1 MNLQLTRPIIFFDL
15 ETTGLNIITDHIVE
29 FAYIKVYPDGKEESN
44 VIRINPEMP
53 IPPQSTAVHHI
64 TDADVASC
72 PVFKQVAPQII
83 EIFKNCDVAGY
94 NSNHFDVPM
103 LVEQLSQAGFDFEP
117 HKRKYIDVQTIFHK
131 LEQRNL
137 SAAYRFYCNRE
148 LTDAHSANAD
158 TQATYEVLK
167 AQLERYPQLQNN
179 VDYLSNFSSQNNKVD
194 LAGKIICDEQGQERF
209 AFGKHKDKLVEE
221 VFEQEPSY
229 YAWMM
234 NGQFAADTKN
244 VITEI
249 YNRVREKRRQPKPP
263 TQASLNSLFDKF
275 NNR

>member
-83 EIFKNCDVAGY
+83 EIFENCDVAGY

-179 VDYLSNFSSQNNKVD
+179 VDYLSDFSSQNNKVD
-194 LAGKIICDEQGQERF
+194 LAGKIIRDEQGQERF

>member
-194 LAGKIICDEQGQERF
+194 LAGKIIRDEQGQERF

>member
-83 EIFKNCDVAGY
+83 EIFENCDVAGY

-179 VDYLSNFSSQNNKVD
+179 VEYLSNFSSQNNKVD
-194 LAGKIICDEQGQERF
+194 LAGKIIRDEQGQERF

-249 YNRVREKRRQPKPP
+249 YNSVREKRRQPKPP

>member
-83 EIFKNCDVAGY
+83 EIFENCDVAGY

-194 LAGKIICDEQGQERF
+194 LAGKIIRDEQGQERF
-209 AFGKHKDKLVEE
+209 DFGKHKDKLVEE

-249 YNRVREKRRQPKPP
+249 YNRVREKCRQPKPP

>member
-83 EIFKNCDVAGY
+83 KIFENCDVAGY

-137 SAAYRFYCNRE
+137 SAAYRFYCNQE

-158 TQATYEVLK
+158 TKATYEVLK

-179 VDYLSNFSSQNNKVD
+179 VEYLSNFSSQNNKVD
-194 LAGKIICDEQGQERF
+194 LAGKIIRDEQGQERF

>member
-44 VIRINPEMP
+44 VIRINPEMS
-53 IPPQSTAVHHI
+53 IPQQSTAVHHI

-194 LAGKIICDEQGQERF
+194 LAGKIIRDEQGQEIF

>member
-83 EIFKNCDVAGY
+83 EIFENCDVAGY

-137 SAAYRFYCNRE
+137 SAAYRFYCNQE

-158 TQATYEVLK
+158 TKATYEVLK

-194 LAGKIICDEQGQERF
+194 LAGKIIRDEQGQERF